1 MNAFKKFF
9 ALILSLCMVLSYVPV
24 RAFAAETGGEVA
36 VSDGQPLENQDI
48 FVLGNDNTQGE
59 VGVDRAAGVLRAE
72 SQVANVDGMTEP
84 YVAYDIDLYTADG
97 SYSGAATV
105 SLPLGTV
112 FAADAEL
119 RGFVANGD
127 GSVTYIDEV
136 TRNTDLNTL
145 TFAVSN
151 IGIVGV
157 TLAEEDEDTITVYVG
172 QTITFT
178 DNTGNHEGT
187 YTGAGLDTSKATVAI
202 NGSDV
207 LATYTLGDKV
217 APGAT
222 LEAGDYVLVNV
233 RKNKYASNTV
243 SGSHLTQ
250 ATRENVITSTV
261 VWTIAPTTTANVYT
275 FKATSVNTDKYMT
288 IGSGN
293 SGLSDSPVELTLST
307 SSNDGN
313 ATWQIGQ
320 NGQLLNDHQGNGELL
335 AGYDVNG
342 DAGSQWEI
350 YKVSQATPASGRT
363 EITITGK
370 AVGETSVVVG
380 NTTYELDVKQ
390 KVVEVELNVGDHTTI
405 HDDSGNYTAGN
416 VADPT
421 VASVSVAGVT
431 NRSNYRVGA
440 SVKPVG
446 FVSGMQYLIVNVNGN
461 WMASNQP
468 GANNKLASG
477 GTPGI
482 ASSEPENNYWTIT
495 KHSDG
500 VYTIQDVNGKYL
512 TFGENTSSL
521 SDTVVNLNVYFN
533 NNTGYW
539 IIRNDNNN
547 NRVYFNN
554 RGNQPG
560 GWDTDNADND
570 NGSRFRL
577 DQVLYDDASY
587 TDVTVNGLTPGTTS
601 VMVGYTRYD
610 ITVVGDEPEL
620 DPITVNVNMKVGET
634 KKETIAD
641 VAYTMDNV
649 TTAPDSTIA
658 TLDSVVAN
666 RNGGEKHL
674 VEITSLDQIV
684 SGKSYLIATVVVDSK
699 SGNDTDNKLLTDT
712 PYDNSKL
719 QISGNATVDA
729 TELWT
734 FTGADGN
741 YTISQGDNY
750 LNIANDVVSVSGNAL
765 QLKVARTTG
774 EVDGYGNSYTGWSI
788 GYVDGNTTYYVN
800 NYDLDGTNAGEWTG
814 LDSGS
819 IWRIYEIVTDE
830 VELSTDVTFTGV
842 KAGTTTA
849 TVGHVT
855 YNITVEKNITDIHV
869 NLEVGQSAHYTDKT
883 GNYQDDVTKADNFD
897 DVATLEVAGT
907 DLSNVLG
914 SEVTTQDDLTTGTY
928 ILYNVSNSKTL
939 TNVSSNN
946 RLELTGALSSITDA
960 TVWTITKTGVDTYT
974 IRDAAGQ
981 YLHFASDNSTLGDSE
996 RELNITWTDGHWL
1009 IENDVSD
1016 CYLNHHDGTNTAG
1029 GWFDPSA
1036 DQMSNTALHW
1046 KLYKVN
1052 TTGQTGV
1059 TIGAKAVGTTSVVV
1073 GNTRYVIT
1081 VGERKLTQVDVTLEQ
1096 FESVTLTDKTGD
1108 YTNNYTTAEDFDT
1121 YAGLE
1126 LSKTQTMKVNS
1137 VSADKTTNTLETGT
1151 YILVNDRAN
1160 KTMVNQSASTNA
1172 GAGNMSGMK
1181 LNGTKDAVTSKA
1193 VWSITKNEDGTYY
1206 VQDASGKYLTIANNS
1221 AGLVTAPH
1229 NITIVYEGGNWRLSE
1244 NGAYLN
1250 DAGNAGTTA
1259 AGWQDTS
1266 AAGDEGSQW
1275 SIYSVDATP
1284 EYATDITITGKEVGT
1299 TSVVVGNTQY
1309 NVTVTPDYFEEI
1321 TGKGVFVGQGNNEVD
1336 VEGKPVNKLTL
1347 SPGNSFS
1354 LGVDTKTADSI
1365 VWEIVDTNIATVDEN
1380 GTVTGVAP
1388 GDTTV
1393 KATVTVA
1400 GVSNTIEIPV
1410 HITPD
1415 LGVGNDSNKAL
1426 TFFYIDEVY
1435 ETDVYYALYIN
1446 GGASEVMND
1455 KVEEGH
1461 VIYIQRPYN
1470 KGFGIV
1476 WLSSPHDGYALTY
1489 MQSTGSA
1496 GQYYP
1501 LHTGDD
1507 QLNTT
1512 DNTYY
1517 AGVSGGNYS
1526 GGFGGM
1532 VANSGQNVGQLREM
1546 LQDAIDLHSMDGAM
1560 SQSRSVN
1567 SDDRELV
1574 SSLSFASD
1582 KLPSMTKNVQGVM
1595 GTSGLYADWKVYHPN
1610 MYAKVGEVIFFELV
1624 VTLEVPHTWS
1634 DEDETVAAVVIQNA
1648 DIIDDAL
1655 AGAYFYTK
1663 DDDYDEST
1671 ADPDAD
1677 PNNPYYGLDGQ
1688 LPANRQKTTQ
1698 EDIHNQLNA
1707 AWTEAEKAAG
1717 QRVLTYY
1724 VVYKIPSDANP
1735 TQITNT
1741 ATLEMQYRSA
1751 YSTGSSNAVSD
1762 AGASIYLLGE
1772 SLGDILLDF
1781 GMPVTIDGLTEAD
1794 LADEFDEAMTNSA
1807 DEGCKYGSVKINQ
1820 YTEDGKTYW
1829 SVTYTPHTVFTGY
1842 DIVYLRDANGTLKN
1856 YFRVYPAS
1864 TIHYEENFA
1873 EFGTANDPAN
1883 TALPAVSWT
1892 FEKNGVKMG
1901 LANGKPA
1908 VPQGTAYIDG
1918 EELEYLYVG
1927 CSDPTHLHSNFGYT
1941 NKYVAETGM
1950 SNSSQAISKHSGD
1963 TATFTFTG
1971 TGLDVYA
1978 NIDENTSIVSVMLY
1992 ELNGDEE
1999 KLVKFYQ
2006 VMTADTAGNA
2016 DDSLPVVSVTDLKHG
2031 TYKAVIRHTKQM
2043 SDVDKEF
2050 RLDGFR
2056 IYNTME
2062 STEVYY
2068 PLDEQNAVF
2077 VDLRDEV
2084 LSGLTGLDTST
2095 SVSQVFS
2102 QSSKLGN
2109 VIYTTTTSNTDLLD
2123 HSPKNEIWLSGTE
2136 SLTFKVG
2143 DDVGFAQIGLKA
2155 PRGEVTAKI
2164 TTSLHGNSVEQTYVI
2179 KTATDMFYRLPQGL
2193 NGATVTIEVES
2204 GAMLSVTKLKA
2215 VAGSNIAVGSFEAL
2229 GVMNELELASVLD
2242 IVLDRNT
2249 GLDNDIVGSDVTRI
2263 YGDNRFETAFKVANE
2278 LKSVLGV
2285 EKFESIIIASGTNFA
2300 DALSGSYLA
2309 TVKNAPIL
2317 LSYDAAYD
2325 QMVRDY
2331 IAANLAENGTVY
2343 ILGGE
2348 AAVAA
2353 SMDDALV
2360 ASGVTVKRL
2369 AGANRFDTNLAIL
2382 AEAGVENQE
2391 ILICTGTNFAD
2402 SLSASATGMP
2412 IMLVYNESGKLT
2424 DEQAKYLAQL
2434 NGCTFTVIGGEKA
2447 VSAEL
2452 EAAIGTYGAV
2462 QRLAGEDRFQTSVA
2476 IAQRYFRLPDSVV
2489 MAYAGNYPDGL
2500 CGGVLANALNAPLIL
2515 TMNGYEAHAR
2525 KYVFNTKVEG
2535 GLILGGAGLIS
2546 DATVVNM
2553 FSLSNALEIIVK

>member
-59 VGVDRAAGVLRAE
+59 VRVDHSAGVLRAE

-112 FAADAEL
+112 FAADAKL
-119 RGFVANGD
+119 RGFVVNGD

-151 IGIVGV
+151 IGVVGV
-157 TLAEEDEDTITVYVG
+157 TLAEEDEDRITVYVG

-178 DNTGNHEGT
+178 DNTGNYSDATGLDNAYVDVSVEGFDSYTDYPIASDPTANTVKANGIYVIYLHGSKNALTNQQGSGDWGTHTLATAACGGEAKAETMWILEPSGDGYKLKNGDKYAIVSRNTANLNDTGHVFSLT
-187 YTGAGLDTSKATVAI
+187 YTNDGWTIKSNDTNEYFNNLNNSGSLGGWEGDGTKFDLYEVSTVNVPAVSYI
-202 NGSDV
+202 AFTGKTEGKTSVDIGDT
-207 LATYTLGDKV
+207 TYNLNVIQKVEKVTLQ
-217 APGAT
+217 
-222 LEAGDYVLVNV
+222 AGD
-233 RKNKYASNTV
+233 STV
-243 SGSHLTQ
+243 IRDNSGS
-250 ATRENVITSTV
+250 
-261 VWTIAPTTTANVYT
+261 
-275 FKATSVNTDKYMT
+275 
-288 IGSGN
+288 
-293 SGLSDSPVELTLST
+293 
-307 SSNDGN
+307 
-313 ATWQIGQ
+313 
-320 NGQLLNDHQGNGELL
+320 
-335 AGYDVNG
+335 
-342 DAGSQWEI
+342 
-350 YKVSQATPASGRT
+350 
-363 EITITGK
+363 
-370 AVGETSVVVG
+370 
-380 NTTYELDVKQ
+380 
-390 KVVEVELNVGDHTTI
+390 
-405 HDDSGNYTAGN
+405 YTAGN
-416 VADPT
+416 VADPS
-421 VASVSVAGVT
+421 VASVTANGT
-431 NRSNYRVGA
+431 ALHNNYRVGSA
-440 SVKPVG
+440 VNANS
-446 FVSGMQYLIVNVNGN
+446 FRSGKQYLLVNVRGN
-461 WMASNQP
+461 WMVSNQA
-468 GANNKLASG
+468 GSNSKLAVNS
-477 GTPGI
+477 TPGI
-482 ASSEPENNYWTIT
+482 ASSDPENYFWTIT

-512 TFGENTSSL
+512 TFGDPSGGRGTSSI
-521 SDTVVNLNVYFN
+521 SDTRVNLNVYYN
-533 NNTGYW
+533 SLGNW
-539 IIRNDNNN
+539 VIRNDNSDTIYLNDRN
-547 NRVYFNN
+547 
-554 RGNQPG
+554 GQPG
-560 GWDTDNADND
+560 GWVTSGQDTEVGNQW
-570 NGSRFRL
+570 RL
-577 DQVLYDDASY
+577 VEAMYDDASY
-587 TDVTVNGLTPGTTS
+587 TNVTINGLTPGTTS

-620 DPITVNVNMKVGET
+620 DPVTVNVNLKVGET

-649 TTAPDSTIA
+649 TTSPDSTIA
-658 TLDSVVAN
+658 NLDSVVAN
-666 RNGGEKHL
+666 RNGGEKRP
-674 VEITSLDQIV
+674 VEITSLNQIV
-684 SGKSYLIATVVVDSK
+684 SGKQYLLYNLRRSMPMVNTTGDNVVSNGETLTGLSLGGTLDSYADGAIWTLTVVS
-699 SGNDTDNKLLTDT
+699 
-712 PYDNSKL
+712 
-719 QISGNATVDA
+719 
-729 TELWT
+729 
-734 FTGADGN
+734 DGV
-741 YTISQGDNY
+741 YTIQDMNGKY
-750 LNIANDVVSVSGNAL
+750 LNIEHNKLSLQDDPCHIAASYSTSGDNSPYWTFN
-765 QLKVARTTG
+765 Q
-774 EVDGYGNSYTGWSI
+774 DGAY
-788 GYVDGNTTYYVN
+788 
-800 NYDLDGTNAGEWTG
+800 LCHAGESAATASGWRNDNAST
-814 LDSGS
+814 DSGCK
-819 IWRIYEIVTDE
+819 WRVYEIVTDPIDY
-830 VELSTDVTFTGV
+830 STDVTFTGV

-855 YNITVEKNITDIHV
+855 YNITVEKNITEIRV

-883 GNYQDDVTKADNFD
+883 GNYQADVTRADNFD
-897 DVATLEVAGT
+897 AVATLEVTGT
-907 DLSNVLG
+907 ALSNVLG
-914 SEVTTQDDLTTGTY
+914 SEVTAQDDLTTGTY
-928 ILYNVSNSKTL
+928 ILYNVSNGKTL
-939 TNVSSNN
+939 TNVPFSS
-946 RLELTGALSSITDA
+946 RLELTGALSSITNA
-960 TVWTITKTGVDTYT
+960 AIWTITKTGDGTYT

-981 YLHFASDNSTLGDSE
+981 YLHFGSDTGMLTADE
-996 RELNITWTDGHWL
+996 RELHVTWTDGHWL
-1009 IENDVSD
+1009 IKNEASN
-1016 CYLNHHDGTNTAG
+1016 CYLNHHSNSNTAG
-1029 GWFDPSA
+1029 GWFNPASDK
-1036 DQMSNTALHW
+1036 MSNTALHW

-1151 YILVNDRAN
+1151 YIIVNNRAN
-1160 KTMVNQSASTNA
+1160 KTMTNQSASEGAEA
-1172 GAGNMSGMK
+1172 GTMAGMK
-1181 LNGTKDAVTSKA
+1181 LNGTKDAVTGKA
-1193 VWSITKNEDGTYY
+1193 VWTITKNDDGTYY
-1206 VQDASGKYLTIANNS
+1206 VQDASGKYLTIASNS
-1221 AGLVTAPH
+1221 AGLVTESH
-1229 NITIVYEGGNWRLSE
+1229 KITIVYEGGNWRLSE

-1250 DAGNAGTTA
+1250 DAGNKATTA
-1259 AGWQDTS
+1259 AGWQHTD
-1266 AAGDEGSQW
+1266 AAGDAGSQW

-1284 EYATDITITGKEVGT
+1284 VITTSITITGKEVGT

-1321 TGKGVFVGQGNNEVD
+1321 TGKGKFVGQSNNEVD
-1336 VEGKPVNKLTL
+1336 VDGKPVNKLTL

-1354 LGVDTKTADSI
+1354 LGVDTKTADSV
-1365 VWEIVDTNIATVDEN
+1365 VWEIGDASIATVDEN
-1380 GTVTGVAP
+1380 GTVTGVGP

-1410 HITPD
+1410 HITAD
-1415 LGVGNDSNKAL
+1415 FGTRDGDGNSVLA
-1426 TFFYIDEVY
+1426 FFYVDEVVN
-1435 ETDVYYALYIN
+1435 TDVYYAMYID
-1446 GGASEVMND
+1446 GVASEVLND

-1461 VIYIQRPYN
+1461 VISILRPTN
-1470 KGFGIV
+1470 TGFGVV

-1501 LHTGDD
+1501 LHEGDD
-1507 QLNTT
+1507 ELELT
-1512 DNTYY
+1512 DENYY
-1517 AGVSGGNYS
+1517 ASGSANNYH

-1532 VANSGQNVGQLREM
+1532 VANSGKTAEELRTM
-1546 LQDAIDLHSMDGAM
+1546 LRSAITQYSVDGAM
-1560 SQSRSVN
+1560 SQSRGQRDN
-1567 SDDRELV
+1567 EKLV
-1574 SSLSFASD
+1574 TGLSFAAD
-1582 KLPSMTKNVQGVM
+1582 KLPYMTKNVQGVM

-1624 VTLEVPHTWS
+1624 VTLEVPHTWA
-1634 DEDETVAAVVIQNA
+1634 DEDETIAAVNIENA
-1648 DIIDDAL
+1648 DIIDKAL

-1663 DDDYDEST
+1663 DDDYDPNT
-1671 ADPDAD
+1671 AAVGADPS
-1677 PNNPYYGLDGQ
+1677 NPYYGLDGQ
-1688 LPANRQKTTQ
+1688 LPAGLQKTTQ
-1698 EDIHNQLNA
+1698 DDIHTQLNA

-1724 VVYKIPSDANP
+1724 VVYKIPSDADP

-1741 ATLEMQYRSA
+1741 ATLNMQYKSK
-1751 YSTGSSNAVSD
+1751 YSEGSSNAVSD
-1762 AGASIYLLGE
+1762 ADASIYLLGE

-1781 GMPVTIDGLTEAD
+1781 GMPVTIDGLTESD
-1794 LADEFDEAMTNSA
+1794 LANQFDEAMTNSA
-1807 DEGCKYGSVKINQ
+1807 DQGCKYGSVKISE
-1820 YTEDGKTYW
+1820 YTENGKTYW
-1829 SVTYTPHTVFTGY
+1829 AVTYTPHTVFTGY
-1842 DIVYLRDANGTLKN
+1842 DVVYLRDANGTLKN

-1883 TALPAVSWT
+1883 TGLPAVSWT

-1918 EELEYLYVG
+1918 ELEYLYVG

-1941 NKYVAETGM
+1941 EKYVADTETGM
-1950 SNSSQAISKHSGD
+1950 SNRSQAISKHSGD

-2043 SDVDKEF
+2043 SDVTKEF

-2068 PLDEQNAVF
+2068 PMDEQNAVF

-2102 QSSKLGN
+2102 QSSKLGD

-2143 DDVGFAQIGLKA
+2143 DAVGYAQIGLKA

-2164 TTSLHGNSVEQTYVI
+2164 TTSLYGNSVVQTYVI
-2179 KTATDMFYRLPQGL
+2179 KTATDMFYRLPDGL
-2193 NGATVTIEVES
+2193 NGATVTIQVES

-2229 GVMNELELASVLD
+2229 GVMNEVELASVLD

-2249 GLDNDIVGSDVTRI
+2249 GLDNDIVGSNVTRI

-2278 LKSVLGV
+2278 LKTVLGV

-2317 LSYDAAYD
+2317 LSYDATYD

-2353 SMDDALV
+2353 CMDDALV

-2452 EAAIGTYGAV
+2452 AAAIGTYGAV

-2500 CGGVLANALNAPLIL
+2500 CGGVLANALKAPLIL

-2546 DATVVNM
+2546 DDSVVNM
-2553 FSLSNALEIIVK
+2553 FNLSNALEIIVK